1 MRTDRSPSLARP
13 PLGELELELLDLLW
27 QAAPADA
34 KSLHQR
40 LVINRASGLNTVQ
53 SALERLHRKA
63 LLGRRKQSHAYVY
76 EPAVAR
82 EELLGTLI
90 GGLVEVVAGGSS
102 EAMLQAFVGCAAR
115 VDASALARLEALI
128 AAHRRDEA
136 PE

>member
-1 MRTDRSPSLARP
+1 MHSERSPSLSRP

-40 LVINRASGLNTVQ
+40 LVVNRSSGLNTVQ
-53 SALERLHRKA
+53 SALERLYRKA
-63 LLGRRKQSHAYVY
+63 LLARRKQSHAYVY
-76 EPAVAR
+76 APAVAR
-82 EELLGTLI
+82 EELLGQLI
-90 GGLVEVVAGGSS
+90 GGLVQVVAGGSS

-115 VDASALARLEALI
+115 VDAAALERLEALI
-128 AAHRRDEA
+128 AEHRRDGV